1 MTEYRVAI
9 TGENAHPDGSTI
21 YGDIGLERL
30 EEAGLSW
37 EVLPKSG
44 SDTVSASELEGFN
57 ALFAL
62 GHYKVGADTVRGLAD
77 FRHVARFGAGYDAV
91 DIGACTEAGVVVT
104 NAPEAV
110 RKPMAHATIAMLF
123 ALAHNLVIKDK
134 LVRTGRWAEKQHW
147 RGAGLDGAT
156 IGLVGLGGIGES
168 IARDLKGLGLTT
180 IAYNRSP
187 KPALA
192 DELGIA
198 QKPLPDVLAESDFVI
213 VTVAANAQTRHLIGA
228 EELASMKPGA
238 FFINV
243 ARGSVV
249 DEQALV
255 GHLQDGHIAGAAL
268 DVFET
273 EPLPSSSPLT
283 GMDNVVLAPHGLCW
297 TDSFTDAVATSAI
310 NDIIAVSRGERP
322 AHPVNPEVLGQPL

>member
-1 MTEYRVAI
+1 MSPYRVAI

-44 SDTVSASELEGFN
+44 SDTVSAAELEGFN

-62 GHYKVGADTVRGLAD
+62 GHYKVGADSIRGLTD
-77 FRHVARFGAGYDAV
+77 FRHVARFGAGYDQV
-91 DIGACTEAGVVVT
+91 DVPACTEAGVVVT

-123 ALAHNLVIKDK
+123 ALAHNLVVKDK
-134 LVRTGRWAEKQHW
+134 LVRTGRWNEKQHW

-156 IGLVGLGGIGES
+156 IGLIGLGGIGES
-168 IARDLKGLGLTT
+168 IARDLKGLGLKTV
-180 IAYNRSP
+180 AYNRSA
-187 KPALA
+187 KPELA
-192 DELGIA
+192 AELGVA

-213 VTVAANAQTRHLIGA
+213 VTVAANAQTRHLISA
-228 EELASMKPGA
+228 EELSSMKPGS
-238 FFINV
+238 FFINM

-249 DEQALV
+249 DEDALV
-255 GHLQDGHIAGAAL
+255 QHLQNGHLAGAAL

-273 EPLPSSSPLT
+273 EPLPSSSPLI

-322 AHPVNPEVLGQPL
+322 VHPVNPAVLD

>member
-1 MTEYRVAI
+1 MTPYRVAI
-9 TGENAHPDGSTI
+9 TGENAKPDGSTI

-37 EVLPKSG
+37 EVLPKNG
-44 SDTVSASELEGFN
+44 TDTVSAAELEGFN

-62 GHYKVGADTVRGLAD
+62 GHYRISAESVQGLKD

-91 DIGACTEAGVVVT
+91 DIPACTEAGVVVT

-134 LVRTGRWAEKQHW
+134 LVRTDRWGEKQHW
-147 RGAGLDGAT
+147 RGAGLDNAT
-156 IGLVGLGGIGES
+156 IGLIGLGGIGEA
-168 IARDLKGLGLTT
+168 IARDLKGLGLKT

-187 KPALA
+187 KPELA
-192 DELGIA
+192 AELGLD
-198 QKPLPDVLAESDFVI
+198 QKPLAEVLAESDFVI
-213 VTVAANAQTRHLIGA
+213 VTIAANPQTRRLIGA
-228 EELASMKPGA
+228 EELSSMKPGS

-249 DEQALV
+249 DEKALID
-255 GHLQDGHIAGAAL
+255 HLQDGHLAGAAL

-273 EPLPSSSPLT
+273 EPLPSSSPLI
-283 GMDNVVLAPHGLCW
+283 GMENVVLAPHGLCW
-297 TDSFTDAVATSAI
+297 TASFTDAVATSAI

-322 AHPVNPEVLGQPL
+322 AHPVNPEVLKNS